1 MLHTSYIEIS
11 KSALKHN
18 IKFIK
23 EHLHDNVLLS
33 SVVKGNAY
41 GHGIE
46 QFIPIAEDCGV
57 NHFSV
62 FSADEAQRVKQVLQT
77 NSDIMIM
84 GMLDTDQLEWA
95 ISNEISF
102 FVFNFERIE
111 NTLKTA
117 KRLNKKARIHIEIET
132 GMNRTGFLKK
142 NINKL
147 LSYIT
152 QNLDYLNI
160 EGFCTHFAGAE
171 SISNFYRVQKQIKLF
186 KNIKKE
192 MNLPEFSDLK
202 FHAACSAAAIRYP
215 KTQMDMVRIGIL
227 QYGFFPTKEVLI
239 DFLSKSKSKNNPLK
253 RIISWKS
260 EVMDVKKIKMGEF
273 IGYGAS
279 YFANNNMKIAIVPV
293 GYGHGFSRSLSNR
306 GRVIINGHLVNV
318 VGIVNMNMMSVDV
331 TDLNEVKVGDQVV
344 IIGKQGNFEISVGSF
359 SDYSEQVNYEL
370 LTRLP
375 GNLPRIVVE

>member
-46 QFIPIAEDCGV
+46 QFVPIAEDCGV

-142 NINKL
+142 NMNKL

-239 DFLSKSKSKNNPLK
+239 DYLSKSKSKNNPLK

-273 IGYGAS
+273 IGYGTS